1 MSIQAYHCAH
11 WVDGVIEILWGWWSI
26 NDHVYEVAVIGR
38 WRQWGWLEIM
48 ASEKINTLINMLVS
62 HMREYNV
69 AGFVPCHA
77 YGHPSLSIQI

>member
-1 MSIQAYHCAH
+1 
-11 WVDGVIEILWGWWSI
+11 
-26 NDHVYEVAVIGR
+26 
-38 WRQWGWLEIM
+38 M

-77 YGHPSLSIQI
+77 YTAILRFPPTQICTSLGLCILPGPLTNNRVVSLLVGPCRRVDEWQHVKLNICMRVE